1 MPNHKSIRKLWVVM
15 PVFIAFTLLLIIPR
29 TTILISNNSYFGTTN
44 LAYGQPDQMNS
55 NVTNSLNIQKADVLG
70 YSMGSFVAQQITVTH
85 TEKVNKLILVAASC
99 RGKEGIPRSPQLVK
113 MVIDFANKILNH
125 ISTTPQEAKQVLSM
139 SFGS

>member
-55 NVTNSLNIQKADVLG
+55 NVTNSLNMHDIPVK
-70 YSMGSFVAQQITVTH
+70 
-85 TEKVNKLILVAASC
+85 KVNVGDIDIAYKIFAKVTRFNLSVALGLI
-99 RGKEGIPRSPQLVK
+99 
-113 MVIDFANKILNH
+113 
-125 ISTTPQEAKQVLSM
+125 
-139 SFGS
+139 